1 MKQRNGAGSKRLV
14 EATER
19 FIRSEQKLLEVLGNR
34 RILKK
39 GECDH
44 FAKDLALSAAKKRS
58 SDVFGS
64 AIAINRKVMA
74 VLGSG
79 KGSERRARVSDAEVL
94 SELSAIAQRGGA
106 SADAFTAALTQL
118 QRAVP
123 FENATLFVL
132 DRDSGNLAE
141 AATLGEPI
149 DLIGH
154 VRFARG
160 TGFSSWV
167 AQSKKPVLLNDL
179 HREGGSEAPTVRSF
193 LSVPVM
199 VQGDLVGV
207 VNLSHS
213 RPGAFDE
220 ESASRVALMMLPVSA
235 MVIRVVLLREAER
248 LGTTDEATTLF
259 NKRAFDR
266 SLESEMGKAKR
277 YGHKLSVVVLDVNG
291 AGARERT
298 GASVAPQVLS
308 DMGKALKRAA
318 RGSDCVARYG
328 TDEFRIIL
336 PHTDTPEAMIAAERL
351 RGLVEKQATAR
362 RRKITV
368 SIGVATFPVDAQD
381 PGALNTRAER
391 ALLASKRGSLPA
403 TPGSSV
409 SGTVPASPAG
419 PAVGA
424 ARGGAAGAA
433 AGGAAGAA
441 AGAAAPAI
449 DKATAH

>member
-19 FIRSEQKLLEVLGNR
+19 FIRSEQKLLEVLGSR

-39 GECDH
+39 NECDH

-58 SDVFGS
+58 SDVFAS

-74 VLGSG
+74 VLGTG
-79 KGSERRARVSDAEVL
+79 KAKEARGRVSDAEVL
-94 SELSAIAQRGGA
+94 AELSGIAQKGA
-106 SADAFTAALTQL
+106 PPREAFGEALAQL

-132 DRDSGNLAE
+132 DRDNGTLVE
-141 AATLGEPI
+141 AATLGERI

-154 VRFARG
+154 VRFDRG

-167 AQSKKPVLLNDL
+167 AQSRKPVLLNDL
-179 HREGGSEAPTVRSF
+179 HREGGSEAPSVRSF
-193 LSVPVM
+193 LSVPVL
-199 VQGDLVGV
+199 VQGDLIGV

-220 ESASRVALMMLPVSA
+220 ESASRVSMMMLPVSA
-235 MVIRVVLLREAER
+235 MVIRIVLLREAER
-248 LGTTDEATTLF
+248 LGTTDEVTTLF

-277 YGHKLSVVVLDVNG
+277 YGHKLSVVVLDVNA
-291 AGARERT
+291 AGARERAGSKVT
-298 GASVAPQVLS
+298 PQVLS
-308 DMGKALKRAA
+308 DMGRALKRAA

-328 TDEFRIIL
+328 ADEFRILL
-336 PHTDTPEAMIAAERL
+336 PHTDAPEALIAAQRL
-351 RGLVEKQATAR
+351 RTAVEKQATVR

-381 PGALNTRAER
+381 PSALNTRAER
-391 ALLASKRGSLPA
+391 ALLAAKRGEK
-403 TPGSSV
+403 PG
-409 SGTVPASPAG
+409 
-419 PAVGA
+419 
-424 ARGGAAGAA
+424 AGAELAVEAGREPAPFDEA
-433 AGGAAGAA
+433 A
-441 AGAAAPAI
+441 I
-449 DKATAH
+449 H

>member
-19 FIRSEQKLLEVLGNR
+19 FIRSEQKLREVLGSR

-58 SDVFGS
+58 SDVFAS

-74 VLGSG
+74 VLGKG
-79 KGSERRARVSDAEVL
+79 KARDGRGQVSDAEVMG
-94 SELSAIAQRGGA
+94 ELSVIAQRSASPAEAFAGA
-106 SADAFTAALTQL
+106 LAQL

-132 DRDSGNLAE
+132 DRDHGSLVE
-141 AATLGEPI
+141 AATFGERI

-154 VRFARG
+154 VRFDRG

-167 AQSKKPVLLNDL
+167 AQSRKPVLLNDL
-179 HREGGSEAPTVRSF
+179 HREGGSETPDVRSF
-193 LSVPVM
+193 LSVPVL
-199 VQGDLVGV
+199 VQGDLIGV

-220 ESASRVALMMLPVSA
+220 ESASRVSLMMLPVSA
-235 MVIRVVLLREAER
+235 MVMRLVLLREAER
-248 LGTTDEATTLF
+248 LGTTDEATSLF

-266 SLESEMGKAKR
+266 SLESELGKAKR
-277 YGHKLSVVVLDVNG
+277 YGHKLSVVVLDVN
-291 AGARERT
+291 AGGRERA
-298 GASVAPQVLS
+298 GSCVAPHVLS

-328 TDEFRIIL
+328 ADEFRILL
-336 PHTDTPEAMIAAERL
+336 PHTDAPEALIAAQRL
-351 RGLVEKQATAR
+351 RSLVEKQATAR

-368 SIGVATFPVDAQD
+368 SIGVATFPADAQD
-381 PGALNTRAER
+381 SGALNTRAER
-391 ALLASKRGSLPA
+391 ALLAAKRGEKPVA
-403 TPGSSV
+403 APG
-409 SGTVPASPAG
+409 PL
-419 PAVGA
+419 
-424 ARGGAAGAA
+424 
-433 AGGAAGAA
+433 AA
-441 AGAAAPAI
+441 AGAEASPLDEAAI
-449 DKATAH
+449 H

>member
-19 FIRSEQKLLEVLGNR
+19 FIRSEQKLLEVLGSR

-39 GECDH
+39 NECDH
-44 FAKDLALSAAKKRS
+44 FAKDLSLSAAKKRS
-58 SDVFGS
+58 SDVFAS

-74 VLGSG
+74 VLGKG
-79 KGSERRARVSDAEVL
+79 KASEARARVSDSEVL
-94 SELSAIAQRGGA
+94 GELSVIAQRNA
-106 SADAFTAALTQL
+106 PSSEAFAAALAQL

-123 FENATLFVL
+123 FENATLFVV
-132 DRDSGNLAE
+132 DRDSGSLVE
-141 AATLGEPI
+141 AGTVGERI

-154 VRFARG
+154 VRFDRG

-167 AQSKKPVLLNDL
+167 AQSRKPVLLNDL

-193 LSVPVM
+193 LSVPVL

-235 MVIRVVLLREAER
+235 MVIRLVLLREAER
-248 LGTTDEATTLF
+248 LGTTDEVTTLF

-277 YGHKLSVVVLDVNG
+277 YGHKLSVVVLDVNA
-291 AGARERT
+291 AGARERP
-298 GASVAPQVLS
+298 GSVTTQVLS

-328 TDEFRIIL
+328 LDEFRILL
-336 PHTDTPEAMIAAERL
+336 PHTDTPEAMIAAQRL
-351 RGLVEKQATAR
+351 RTLVEKQATAR

-381 PGALNTRAER
+381 AGSLNTRAER
-391 ALLASKRGSLPA
+391 ALLAAKRDGGSP
-403 TPGSSV
+403 
-409 SGTVPASPAG
+409 G
-419 PAVGA
+419 PAPLDE
-424 ARGGAAGAA
+424 AA
-433 AGGAAGAA
+433 A
-441 AGAAAPAI
+441 
-449 DKATAH
+449 H

>member
-19 FIRSEQKLLEVLGNR
+19 FIRSEQKLLEVLGSR

-39 GECDH
+39 NECDH

-74 VLGSG
+74 VLGKG
-79 KGSERRARVSDAEVL
+79 KGSDAKARVSDAEVL
-94 SELSAIAQRGGA
+94 AELSAIAQTNA
-106 SADAFTAALTQL
+106 SSSDAFTAALQQV

-123 FENATLFVL
+123 FENATLFVV
-132 DRDSGNLAE
+132 DRDHGTLVE
-141 AATLGEPI
+141 AATLGERI

-154 VRFARG
+154 VRFDRG
-160 TGFSSWV
+160 LGFSSWV
-167 AQSKKPVLLNDL
+167 AQSRKPVLLNDL

-199 VQGDLVGV
+199 VQGDLLGV

-220 ESASRVALMMLPVSA
+220 ESAGRVSLMMLPVSA
-235 MVIRVVLLREAER
+235 MVIRLVLLREEER
-248 LGTTDEATTLF
+248 LGTTDELTSLF

-266 SLESEMGKAKR
+266 SLESEVGKAKR
-277 YGHKLSVVVLDVNG
+277 YGHKLSVVVLDVNAPG
-291 AGARERT
+291 RERP
-298 GASVAPQVLS
+298 GSVTTQVLS

-318 RGSDCVARYG
+318 RGTDCVARYG
-328 TDEFRIIL
+328 ADEFRILL

-362 RRKITV
+362 RRKVTV
-368 SIGVATFPVDAQD
+368 SIGVATFPADAQD
-381 PGALNTRAER
+381 PSALNTRAER
-391 ALLASKRGSLPA
+391 AVLAARRGAPA
-403 TPGSSV
+403 V
-409 SGTVPASPAG
+409 VVPAPGHPSPDH
-419 PAVGA
+419 PVTPLDEA
-424 ARGGAAGAA
+424 AS
-433 AGGAAGAA
+433 
-441 AGAAAPAI
+441 
-449 DKATAH
+449 H

>member
-1 MKQRNGAGSKRLV
+1 
-14 EATER
+14 
-19 FIRSEQKLLEVLGNR
+19 VLGGR

-39 GECDH
+39 NECDH

-58 SDVFGS
+58 SDVFAS

-74 VLGSG
+74 VLGKG
-79 KGSERRARVSDAEVL
+79 KGSEARARVSDAEVL
-94 SELSAIAQRGGA
+94 AELSAIAQRNA
-106 SADAFTAALTQL
+106 SAADAFGAALAQV

-132 DRDSGNLAE
+132 DRDHGTLVE
-141 AATLGEPI
+141 AATVGERI

-154 VRFARG
+154 VRFDRG
-160 TGFSSWV
+160 AGFSSWV
-167 AQSKKPVLLNDL
+167 AQSRKPVLLNDL
-179 HREGGSEAPTVRSF
+179 HREGGSETPTVRSF
-193 LSVPVM
+193 LSVPVL

-235 MVIRVVLLREAER
+235 MVIRLVLLREAER
-248 LGTTDEATTLF
+248 LGTTDEATSLF

-277 YGHKLSVVVLDVNG
+277 YGHKLSVVVLDVNA

-298 GASVAPQVLS
+298 GAVASQVIS

-328 TDEFRIIL
+328 ADEFRILL
-336 PHTDTPEAMIAAERL
+336 PHTDTPEAMIAAQRL
-351 RGLVEKQATAR
+351 RTLVEKQATAR

-391 ALLASKRGSLPA
+391 ALLASKRGPA
-403 TPGSSV
+403 
-409 SGTVPASPAG
+409 PAAPAG
-419 PAVGA
+419 PGA
-424 ARGGAAGAA
+424 PLDEAA
-433 AGGAAGAA
+433 A
-441 AGAAAPAI
+441 
-449 DKATAH
+449 H